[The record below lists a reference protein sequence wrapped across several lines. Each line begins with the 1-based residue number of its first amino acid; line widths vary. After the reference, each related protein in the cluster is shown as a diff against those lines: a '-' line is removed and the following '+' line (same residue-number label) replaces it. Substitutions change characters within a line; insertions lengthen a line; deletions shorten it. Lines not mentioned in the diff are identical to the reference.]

1 MSEEEVRLTD
11 HYYTENEINNKVTDL
26 NNKIN
31 IKAPINHKS
40 NDDTYG
46 VGDASNYGHVKL
58 SDATNLNFS
67 TDDGIAVTPKAINS
81 LNNDFDNFK
90 STFLNLVYPVGSI
103 YMSMNA
109 TNPHDLFGGT
119 WERLEDTFLLASGN
133 TYTADSSDKKT
144 AQHGSANAM
153 VVKHTHTQN
162 GHTHTQN
169 AHSHGQDSHSHW
181 TDDPGFSFMTTNTNV
196 RINDTERALP
206 SQTGNTTH
214 GHLLYTTTNEFWQG
228 AETRQRGEI
237 SWTSPNIHNTTATN
251 QPTTAINNETG
262 VDGTG
267 KNMPPYLAVYMWKRI
282 E

>member
-1 MSEEEVRLTD
+1 MSEEEIRLTD
-11 HYYTENEINNKVTDL
+11 HYYTESEINNKVTDL

-31 IKAPINHKS
+31 TKAPINHKS
-40 NDDTYG
+40 NSNTYG

-58 SDATNLNFS
+58 SDATDSNLS
-67 TDDGIAVTPKAINS
+67 TNDGVAITPKAINN
-81 LNNDFDNFK
+81 LNNDFETFK

-109 TNPHDLFGGT
+109 TNPHNLFGGT

-133 TYTADSSDKKT
+133 TYTADSSDEKT
-144 AQHGSANAM
+144 AQHGSANAA

-162 GHTHTQN
+162 GHTHIQN
-169 AHSHGQDSHSHW
+169 AHNHHANALMSSYNRNIEVSARRVSLAQMEALSDQGETHLVYVDQPNYVSGQTGIGEEIW
-181 TDDPGFSFMTTNTNV
+181 TD
-196 RINDTERALP
+196 L
-206 SQTGNTTH
+206 
-214 GHLLYTTTNEFWQG
+214 
-228 AETRQRGEI
+228 
-237 SWTSPNIHNTTATN
+237 TTATN
-251 QPTTAINNETG
+251 NETIAINQETG